1 MFRRWSAALV
11 ALAAITGAPVR
22 AAAAPVGPGDW
33 AVLEVTPWVAADGE
47 WVVRW
52 RIGEAV
58 PPDAQVS
65 LTIRQPLRGPN
76 LRTAVSRV
84 MGGSSTGAPLQDPIN
99 VPISAIRTGDEA
111 VLRVPIRPRAG
122 SSDRI
127 LIPNPGIHPVDVTLS
142 SAGTELGRNVLFLN
156 RLPVDSARAPL
167 LVAPVLSVSAG
178 PTVAP
183 GGSISV
189 STADLQRA
197 AAAAQLLNDRSAQV
211 TVQVS
216 PHLLAALE
224 VVDSELTSNLV
235 GGLRARTVLRSTWVP
250 MDLEA
255 WATSGRPLDI
265 QSSVQAG
272 DATLRATT
280 GGPTE
285 GRIWT
290 VDDTIGPASLSA
302 LAGIGVRHLI
312 LDPGRVAPSRELG
325 IDLGSTQRFIVDG
338 SGGAIDALVL
348 DAALAV
354 RLRSDDSGQAAHRA
368 ATELLGMWLAAP
380 ADSRPAAVV
389 DLTDVPTQTAFR
401 FLETIEVPSQGVIR
415 TVDLPRAF
423 AESSTYLT
431 GRRVASPLA
440 RRILDRDAVP
450 DVGSLSSYLGQLR
463 VRSTA
468 VRSTMTDRTG
478 LVPVDELL
486 LGSQHRDLAEGDQR
500 ALLDAAARR
509 IDDDLRSL
517 IPPARRSVTITARTS
532 TLPFRIENRSGR
544 TATVTIR
551 LRGTRL
557 QFADGPVRV
566 VELEPGVNNLKL
578 PVLVRTSGQFTTVI
592 ETRTAND
599 AVSIATTALRV
610 RSTVVSG
617 VGVVLAGGA
626 LSFLVIWWTL
636 TARRSRRTRADRT

>member
-1 MFRRWSAALV
+1 MLRRWSTALV
-11 ALAAITGAPVR
+11 ALAAIT
-22 AAAAPVGPGDW
+22 AAAPRAEAAPIGSGDW
-33 AVLEVTPWVAADGE
+33 TVLEATPWVPADGE

-76 LRTAVSRV
+76 LRTAISRV
-84 MGGSSTGAPLQDPIN
+84 MGGSSTGAALQDPIN
-99 VPISAIRTGDEA
+99 VPLSTIRTGDEA
-111 VLRVPIRPRAG
+111 LLRVPIRARSG

-142 SAGTELGRNVLFLN
+142 SAGTELDRDVLFLN
-156 RLPVDSARAPL
+156 RLPVDQERAPL
-167 LVAPVLSVSAG
+167 LVAAVLSVTAG

-183 GGSISV
+183 DGSTSV
-189 STADLQRA
+189 RAPDLQRA
-197 AAAAQLLNDRSAQV
+197 GTAAQLLSDRSAPV
-211 TVQVS
+211 SVQVS
-216 PHLLAALE
+216 PHLLDALRL
-224 VVDSELTSNLV
+224 VDPEINSNLV
-235 GGLRARTVLRSTWVP
+235 GGLRDRTILRNTWVP

-255 WATSGRPLDI
+255 WATGGRPVDI
-265 QSSVQAG
+265 QDSVKAG
-272 DATLRATT
+272 DNTLTDATGA
-280 GGPTE
+280 PTE

-290 VDDTIGPASLSA
+290 ADETIGPASLPA

-325 IDLGSTQRFIVDG
+325 TDLGSTQRFVVEG

-354 RLRSDDSGQAAHRA
+354 RLRSDDPGWAAHRA

-389 DLTDVPTQTAFR
+389 DLSGVPLETALR
-401 FLETIEVPSQGVIR
+401 FLETIVIPSQGIISA
-415 TVDLPRAF
+415 VDLPRAF
-423 AESSTYLT
+423 AESSTYLA
-431 GRRVASPLA
+431 GRRGDSPLT
-440 RRILDRDAVP
+440 RRILDRGDVP
-450 DVGSLSSYLGQLR
+450 DVASLSSYLGRLR
-463 VRSTA
+463 VRSAA
-468 VRSTMTDRTG
+468 VRSTMADRTG
-478 LVPVDELL
+478 LVPVNELL
-486 LGSQHRDLAEGDQR
+486 LGSQHRDLAEPDQR

-517 IPPARRSVTITARTS
+517 IPPERRSVTITSRTS

-544 TATVTIR
+544 PATVTIR
-551 LRGTRL
+551 MRGTRL
-557 QFADGPVRV
+557 QFADGSARV

-578 PVLVRTSGQFTTVI
+578 PVLVRTSGQFTALV

-636 TARRSRRTRADRT
+636 TARRSRRTRSDRT